1 MIGFMA
7 GKFIPIREWLA
18 NGVEIKV
25 SVGAVTVNKTV
36 FVVVSSLGCFFCA
49 LRNFGNEGN

>member
-18 NGVEIKV
+18 NGVEMKV
-25 SVGAVTVNKTV
+25 SVGAVFLAAV
-36 FVVVSSLGCFFCA
+36 FVVVSSLECFFCA
-49 LRNFGNEGN
+49 LRNFGSEGN